1 MRRILALLVAICAVV
16 GCRHAAHKD
25 PPPPRTK
32 IGVLLPLTGP
42 LASYG
47 KACEEGIR
55 LAADAC
61 PNLDLVWEDDQGK
74 ADLSVE
80 AFRRLDKAGV
90 SAVIGPLTST
100 CALAVAPLADSA
112 GLPIV
117 SPSASHFDVTAG
129 HPCVFRVCF
138 VDPMQ
143 GSALAMFARENLHLG
158 KIAALLQ
165 RDEAYSKS
173 LSEAFR
179 QAFHALGGTVVL
191 VEEYD
196 AGTTDFA
203 PLLARVKAAQAEA
216 LFVPGFVHEV
226 AALMKE
232 AKASAPGL
240 RILGGDGWDSPELF
254 ALAGAAAEGH
264 FYTSQFTPTD
274 ADPTVEEFVEAHYL
288 RYGHYPGMFAA
299 LGRDALARVATY
311 LGDGTRASIRDALD
325 AGAPF
330 RGVTGDMTFD
340 KAHNPVKPVVIL
352 RTLAD
357 RAVFETRVTYGPR

>member
-1 MRRILALLVAICAVV
+1 MRRAIALFVAICVFA
-16 GCRHAAHKD
+16 GCRHAAPKD
-25 PPPPRTK
+25 PPPSRTK
-32 IGVLLPLTGP
+32 VGVLLPLTGS

-55 LAADAC
+55 LEADAC

-100 CALAVAPLADSA
+100 CALAIAPLADAA

-138 VDPMQ
+138 VDAMQ
-143 GSALAMFARENLHLG
+143 GSALAMFARENLHVG
-158 KIAALLQ
+158 RIAALLQ

-179 QAFHALGGTVVL
+179 QAFHALGGEVVL
-191 VEEYD
+191 VEEYA

-203 PLLARVKAAQAEA
+203 PLLARVKGAGAEA
-216 LFVPGFVHEV
+216 LFVPGFVREV
-226 AALMKE
+226 AALMKQARTE
-232 AKASAPGL
+232 APGL
-240 RILGGDGWDSPELF
+240 RMLGGDGWDSPELF
-254 ALAGAAAEGH
+254 ALAGPAAGGH
-264 FYTSQFTPTD
+264 FYTSQFTPD
-274 ADPTVEEFVEAHYL
+274 DQAGRVSLFVLAYL
-288 RYGHYPGMFAA
+288 AKYGHDPGMFAA
-299 LGRDALARVATY
+299 LGRDALARIALS
-311 LGDGTRASIRDALD
+311 LGDGTRASIRATLD